1 MVLDGKP
8 PPSDE
13 VVSQLQEISITLQ
26 TTQNTR
32 LMGDE
37 DVQNFIPRWYL
48 FVCCINV
55 RMFRNQSDSSN
66 PRSEYV
72 LIMSALRGRTSE
84 ELGVSQFCLG
94 SDLLIMM

>member
-1 MVLDGKP
+1 MVLDGKA

-37 DVQNFIPRWYL
+37 DVQISYRDGICSYVVL
-48 FVCCINV
+48 TFVC
-55 RMFRNQSDSSN
+55 FETN
-66 PRSEYV
+66 PTPV
-72 LIMSALRGRTSE
+72 IRGLSTY
-84 ELGVSQFCLG
+84 
-94 SDLLIMM
+94 